1 MEGWVDTLAVAEVAT
16 MRFLCAR
23 AILKP
28 RKCMSQV
35 RLRIYG
41 VNSVL

>member
-1 MEGWVDTLAVAEVAT
+1 MEGWVDKSAVAEVAT

-23 AILKP
+23 AILKL
-28 RKCMSQV
+28 RKRMGQV

-41 VNSVL
+41 VDSDL